1 MSNITQY
8 LDLDKTS
15 YISQLIKGKSRD
27 QKLLNYFDR
36 TTTSASNLL
45 PLFGVLSIN
54 FVLYSKNLLVVVLLL
69 FILKLFASLFSLTES
84 FTSSL

>member
-45 PLFGVLSIN
+45 SLFGVLSIN

>member
-54 FVLYSKNLLVVVLLL
+54 FVLCSKNLLVVVLLL
-69 FILKLFASLFSLTES
+69 FILKLFASLFSLTKS

>member
-27 QKLLNYFDR
+27 KKLLNYFDR

-69 FILKLFASLFSLTES
+69 FILKLFASLFSLTKS